1 MKKTLKITE
10 VLGSKINLCEV
21 DVEDDILM
29 YTTNVVHKVE
39 CVNGYYALLDY
50 NDKIIN
56 ITDSFE
62 SLIKWEPNYTLDFS
76 TDNLDEYIMINYTD
90 QENDVK
96 RTDKTL
102 DEIVDEYRVIYS
114 TLGQPVL
121 IKMDKLVRTLDAKL
135 LSKKHRTI
143 LSNIR
148 YCITDRL
155 IMNLCVHFDKIKSSV
170 KKQDDELCKEISA
183 VTRAY
188 VKEFRKREI
197 L

>member
-1 MKKTLKITE
+1 
-10 VLGSKINLCEV
+10 
-21 DVEDDILM
+21 
-29 YTTNVVHKVE
+29 
-39 CVNGYYALLDY
+39 
-50 NDKIIN
+50 
-56 ITDSFE
+56 
-62 SLIKWEPNYTLDFS
+62 
-76 TDNLDEYIMINYTD
+76 MINYTD

-143 LSNIR
+143 ISNIR

-170 KKQDDELCKEISA
+170 KKQDNELCKEISA

-188 VKEFRKREI
+188 VK
-197 L
+197 